1 MARNITRNRVTLE
14 GNTVPTSIRH
24 TTFKGGGSVIN
35 LTLVTQTEVWGMVEG
50 KMSIVDTKPEYHSI
64 VIKGGSKALHDILKP
79 KSLFVR
85 VEGELRYRKWTRELK
100 DIGAEIE
107 QTQAEIVVAGPK
119 SEFYI
124 FPCVNRQG
132 GAEPAPAA
140 ADPGPGPFSGSEQMD
155 DLPW

>member
-1 MARNITRNRVTLE
+1 MARNITRNKVQLE

-35 LTLVTQTEVWGMVEG
+35 LTIVTQTDVWALVEG
-50 KMSIVDTKPEYHSI
+50 KMSVVDTKPEYHAV

-85 VEGELRYRKWTRELK
+85 VEGELRYRKWNRELK
-100 DIGAEIE
+100 DIGTEIE
-107 QTQAEIVVAGPK
+107 QTQAEIVIAGPK

-132 GAEPAPAA
+132 SAEPAPAA
-140 ADPGPGPFSGSEQMD
+140 ADPGPGPFAGSEMD